1 MSTQKKDV
9 KIVSEFTKESF
20 DQQVANLEAIGYAPQ
35 GTPSNNTSL
44 HVVVMVREINN
55 SN

>member
-1 MSTQKKDV
+1 MSTQKKDAKV
-9 KIVSEFTKESF
+9 VTDFDKESF
-20 DQQVANLEAIGYAPQ
+20 DQRVSNLEAIGYAPQ

-44 HVVVMVREINN
+44 HVVVMVREVNN